1 MDLSHERKRQ
11 LRQNVDNLVAAVVAV
26 VVAADVVVAVVVV
39 FDAHQTETDSLD
51 KKLRRKMIFKPLTE
65 NKRELPPEED
75 NLNQRCFFSIGSGL
89 PTKEELERI
98 RPEPEAPGLK

>member
-11 LRQNVDNLVAAVVAV
+11 LRLNVDTLFAVQTV
-26 VVAADVVVAVVVV
+26 VVAADVVVADVVAV

-75 NLNQRCFFSIGSGL
+75 HLNQRCFFSIGSGL
-89 PTKEELERI
+89 PTK
-98 RPEPEAPGLK
+98 

>member
-1 MDLSHERKRQ
+1 MDLSHDRKRQ
-11 LRQNVDNLVAAVVAV
+11 LRLNVDTLFAVETVV
-26 VVAADVVVAVVVV
+26 VVAALVVAVVVV

-75 NLNQRCFFSIGSGL
+75 HLNQRCFFSIGSGL
-89 PTKEELERI
+89 PPKEELERV
-98 RPEPEAPGLK
+98 

>member
-11 LRQNVDNLVAAVVAV
+11 LRLNVDTLFAVQTVVVAAN
-26 VVAADVVVAVVVV
+26 VVAADVVVAVEVV

-65 NKRELPPEED
+65 NKRERPPEED

-89 PTKEELERI
+89 PPKEELERV
-98 RPEPEAPGLK
+98 

>member
-11 LRQNVDNLVAAVVAV
+11 LRQNVDTLFAVQTVVVAAN
-26 VVAADVVVAVVVV
+26 VVAADVVVAVEVV

-89 PTKEELERI
+89 PPKEELERV
-98 RPEPEAPGLK
+98 